1 VTNLFGNII
10 AEVQAGKKAAAD
22 HLLRLTIL
30 PNTSYFVFEELPS
43 SSLWNKGRFAGHV
56 LIKKKVTSVLLFHQ
70 LLCFPSTFIL
80 TMC

>member
-43 SSLWNKGRFAGHV
+43 SLKQGALPG
-56 LIKKKVTSVLLFHQ
+56 
-70 LLCFPSTFIL
+70 
-80 TMC
+80 MY